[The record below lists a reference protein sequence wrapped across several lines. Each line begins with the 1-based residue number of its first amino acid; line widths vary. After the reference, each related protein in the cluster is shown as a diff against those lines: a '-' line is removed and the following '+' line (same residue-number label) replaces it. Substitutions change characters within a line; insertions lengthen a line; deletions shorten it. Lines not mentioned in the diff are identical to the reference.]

1 MSTSVSTGT
10 GTLFQAQATAS
21 AASGAPAP
29 LKDLRTAGAAAF
41 ARLGFPST
49 RSEDWAYT
57 NVSSIAQTNFVA
69 ASDRA
74 ASVTTDASHLEA
86 FSFGSA
92 WPMVVFLNGR
102 FTPSLSSHEALP
114 DGVRVMTLAQAA
126 LDEPELLQRYLGS
139 AASADRDGFTALNA
153 AFAGE
158 GTLIHVAKEMVTET
172 PVHLLHVTDASGD
185 GVMSHPR
192 HVIIVE
198 RHAKASVIES
208 YVALDDATY
217 FTNTV
222 TEVILEDGATLHHS
236 RVQRE
241 SLSAF
246 HIGTIEARQ
255 GRDSHFV
262 QFSFQTGAQ
271 LSRSNVYTVLD
282 GDGCGTTLNG
292 IFMLDGAQH
301 GDHQTRVE
309 HVAPNCFSR
318 ELYKG
323 LLDGASHGVFNGKVY
338 VHPEAQKTDG
348 KQTNNTLLLSPDAR
362 IDTKPQLEIYADDV
376 KCTHGATVGR
386 MDETALFYL
395 KSRGVGSVLAKQL
408 LMYAFAADVIE
419 TIENSAM
426 KEVLEQMTLERF
438 TGLAH
443 R

>member
-57 NVSSIAQTNFVA
+57 NVSSIAEGNFVA
-69 ASDRA
+69 AADRA

-92 WPMVVFLNGR
+92 WPMLVFLNGR

-139 AASADRDGFTALNA
+139 AAPADRDGFTALNA

-271 LSRSNVYTVLD
+271 LSR
-282 GDGCGTTLNG
+282 
-292 IFMLDGAQH
+292 
-301 GDHQTRVE
+301 
-309 HVAPNCFSR
+309 
-318 ELYKG
+318 
-323 LLDGASHGVFNGKVY
+323 
-338 VHPEAQKTDG
+338 
-348 KQTNNTLLLSPDAR
+348 
-362 IDTKPQLEIYADDV
+362 
-376 KCTHGATVGR
+376 
-386 MDETALFYL
+386 
-395 KSRGVGSVLAKQL
+395 
-408 LMYAFAADVIE
+408 
-419 TIENSAM
+419 
-426 KEVLEQMTLERF
+426 
-438 TGLAH
+438 
-443 R
+443 

>member
-1 MSTSVSTGT
+1 
-10 GTLFQAQATAS
+10 
-21 AASGAPAP
+21 
-29 LKDLRTAGAAAF
+29 
-41 ARLGFPST
+41 
-49 RSEDWAYT
+49 
-57 NVSSIAQTNFVA
+57 
-69 ASDRA
+69 
-74 ASVTTDASHLEA
+74 
-86 FSFGSA
+86 
-92 WPMVVFLNGR
+92 
-102 FTPSLSSHEALP
+102 
-114 DGVRVMTLAQAA
+114 
-126 LDEPELLQRYLGS
+126 
-139 AASADRDGFTALNA
+139 
-153 AFAGE
+153 
-158 GTLIHVAKEMVTET
+158 
-172 PVHLLHVTDASGD
+172 
-185 GVMSHPR
+185 MSHPR

-208 YVALDDATY
+208 FVALDDVSY

-246 HIGTIEARQ
+246 HVGTIEARQ
-255 GRDSHFV
+255 ARDSHFI

-271 LSRSNVYTVLD
+271 LSRSNVYTVLN

-292 IFMLDGAQH
+292 IYMLNGAQH

-323 LLDGASHGVFNGKVY
+323 LLDGKSHGVFNGKVY
-338 VHPEAQKTDG
+338 VHAVAQKTDG
-348 KQTNNTLLLSPDAR
+348 KQTNNTLLLSERAR

-408 LMYAFAADVIE
+408 LMYAFAADVLCTVRLSRRLYPDADGHGLDALIARHDLHGFDRHR
-419 TIENSAM
+419 AM
-426 KEVLEQMTLERF
+426 GDTEATVAFVAKTARDASLMQLDLLSIMV
-438 TGLAH
+438 
-443 R
+443 